1 MKTQIWTRVIFY
13 ITLLSAVVFMMIGI
27 LTPPQGEIH
36 PSVLEGCG
44 ILLFFAT
51 IAQIPDFIHAGHQ
64 IKIDK
69 GDTHIEVRKQDEEQ
83 EQEQ

>member
-1 MKTQIWTRVIFY
+1 MKSQLWTRIVFY
-13 ITLLSAVVFMMIGI
+13 ITLFSAVVFMLIGL
-27 LTPPQGEIH
+27 LTPPPGVIDK
-36 PSVLEGCG
+36 SVLEGSG

-69 GDTHIEVRKQDEEQ
+69 GDTHIEVRKQDDETEN
-83 EQEQ
+83 